1 MSETDKNKRILQALI
16 VFGVMVMVVVAIVA
30 SVVSYSVGYRTA
42 ETECKEKLESGSSGA
57 VIEISGEDAEFQS
70 SDKLDEGQIP
80 DHYIGSD
87 NPQITVIEYAD
98 YPCSHC
104 AELATNLESVYPN
117 YSDSVRFIFRHFNV
131 GFIHSSTT
139 AKIAE
144 AAYVVGGEDAYWMMH
159 DKLFEHSA
167 DWGDDSSLA
176 DSDIENRI
184 ITYGNEIGIDG
195 NAVLDAYN
203 NSANNGIDDKLSKD
217 NMSGTNAGI
226 TSTPTVF
233 IDGVSINTNAQA
245 ISNKLDALLQ

>member
-1 MSETDKNKRILQALI
+1 MLETDKNKRIMQVLA
-16 VFGVMVMVVVAIVA
+16 VFGVMVLVVVAIAA
-30 SVVSYSVGYRTA
+30 SVISYSVGYRTA
-42 ETECKEKLESGSSGA
+42 EAECETKLEAGNSGA
-57 VIEISGEDAEFQS
+57 VIEITGDDAEFQS

-98 YPCSHC
+98 YPCPHC

-167 DWGDDSSLA
+167 DWGDESSLA

-184 ITYGNEIGIDG
+184 IAYGNEIGIDG

-203 NSANNGIDDKLSKD
+203 NSANNGIDEKLSRD
-217 NMSGTNAGI
+217 NMSGANAGI

>member
-1 MSETDKNKRILQALI
+1 MLETDKNKRIMQALV

-42 ETECKEKLESGSSGA
+42 ETKCKEKLESGSSGA

-167 DWGDDSSLA
+167 DWGDESSLA

-195 NAVLDAYN
+195 NAVLFQKFLVSAQQIPPGDLGGDAF
-203 NSANNGIDDKLSKD
+203 ARRHAEVLRLC
-217 NMSGTNAGI
+217 
-226 TSTPTVF
+226 
-233 IDGVSINTNAQA
+233 Q
-245 ISNKLDALLQ
+245 LQFLFLRPSYDSLA

>member
-1 MSETDKNKRILQALI
+1 MLETDKNKRIMQTLV
-16 VFGVMVMVVVAIVA
+16 VFGVMVMLVVAIVA

-42 ETECKEKLESGSSGA
+42 EAECKTKLESGNSGA
-57 VIEISGEDAEFQS
+57 VIEISGEDAELQS
-70 SDKLDEGQIP
+70 SDKLEEGQIP

-87 NPQITVIEYAD
+87 DPQITVIEYAD

-104 AELATNLESVYPN
+104 AELAVNLEPVYSN
-117 YSDSVRFIFRHFNV
+117 YGDNVRFIFRHFNV

-167 DWGDDSSLA
+167 DWGDESSLA

-184 ITYGNEIGIDG
+184 VAYANEIGIDG
-195 NAVLDAYN
+195 SAVLNAYN
-203 NSANNGIDDKLSKD
+203 NSANNGIDDKLNRD
-217 NMSGTNAGI
+217 NQSGANAGI

-233 IDGVSINTNAQA
+233 IDGISINTNAQA